1 MDACR
6 NNARAGVQVSGEFPL
21 ILGNDSPGRPLL
33 PINEV
38 WVAEKPTLRVPTVH
52 LRGGSAIRRPL
63 IVLAVCAVGVVG
75 YLARDFLVPTA
86 GAIVLALMLMPVAN
100 VLERGHL
107 PKTLAAAVSVS
118 LLALVLAGV
127 LALAIPSIAGWIADA
142 PTLTYRLEKK
152 LAGVRESIAAVQK
165 VTKQVEDATTP
176 AAPAGPSAPT
186 VEKVVVQDGQT
197 LLGQLASTTP
207 GVVLQLGY
215 AAVLA
220 FMLLVH
226 RNDHRRQMLRVT
238 TTFATRVRLAR
249 VMRDI
254 NERVGDYLFALA
266 VIYSCVAAISAAALA
281 LLGLPNAIIW
291 GVLMGLASFVPFV
304 GAPVMV
310 VLVGAAALVTFDEW
324 ALILAAPASL
334 TIIHIVESQ
343 FITPFFVSRRCALN
357 TVAVFV
363 SIALLGWMWGVIGAI
378 VAVPLLILVSTIA
391 AHLPSLRWLEVMLSD
406 ERPVSERLAVKPS
419 LASVKRQMPRRRRV
433 AAK

>member
-1 MDACR
+1 MWK
-6 NNARAGVQVSGEFPL
+6 FPAKQGL
-21 ILGNDSPGRPLL
+21 SPGNDFQGQTLTR
-33 PINEV
+33 INEV
-38 WVAEKPTLRVPTVH
+38 WVAEKLLARVPTVH

-75 YLARDFLVPTA
+75 YLARDFLIPTA
-86 GAIVLALMLMPVAN
+86 GAIVLALTLMPVAN
-100 VLERGHL
+100 ALERL
-107 PKTLAAAVSVS
+107 RVPKTLAAAASVL

-152 LAGVRESIAAVQK
+152 LAGVRESIAAVRK
-165 VTKQVEDATTP
+165 VTKQVEEATT
-176 AAPAGPSAPT
+176 AAPAPSAAGAAAPT
-186 VEKVVVQDGQT
+186 PEKVVVQEST
-197 LLGQLASTTP
+197 SLLGQLASTTP

-226 RNDHRRQMLRVT
+226 RNDHRRQMLRVPA
-238 TTFATRVRLAR
+238 TFATRVRMAR

-254 NERVGDYLFALA
+254 NERVGHYLFALG
-266 VIYSCVAAISAAALA
+266 VIYACVAAVSAAVLA

-304 GAPVMV
+304 GSPVV
-310 VLVGAAALVTFDEW
+310 IALVTLAALVTFDEW
-324 ALILAAPASL
+324 TLILAAPAAL
-334 TIIHIVESQ
+334 TLIHVAESQ
-343 FITPFFVSRRCALN
+343 FITPSFVSRRVALN
-357 TVAVFV
+357 TVGVFV
-363 SIALLGWMWGVIGAI
+363 GIALLGWMWGVIGAI
-378 VAVPLLILVSTIA
+378 VAVPLLILLSTIA

-406 ERPVSERLAVKPS
+406 DRPVSERLAVKPP
-419 LASVKRQMPRRRRV
+419 LASVPRQTPRRRRV

>member
-1 MDACR
+1 M
-6 NNARAGVQVSGEFPL
+6 
-21 ILGNDSPGRPLL
+21 
-33 PINEV
+33 
-38 WVAEKPTLRVPTVH
+38 AEKPTLRVPTVH

-75 YLARDFLVPTA
+75 YLARDFLIPTA
-86 GAIVLALMLMPVAN
+86 GAIVLALMLMPVASA
-100 VLERGHL
+100 LERL
-107 PKTLAAAVSVS
+107 RVPKVVAAAASVLLLAIVLGG
-118 LLALVLAGV
+118 LLALAV
-127 LALAIPSIAGWIADA
+127 PSIAGWIADA
-142 PTLTYRLEKK
+142 PTLTYRLEEK
-152 LAGVRESIAAVQK
+152 LSGVRESIAAVQK
-165 VTKQVEDATTP
+165 VTKQVEEATTTAPPPGP
-176 AAPAGPSAPT
+176 AAPA
-186 VEKVVVQDGQT
+186 VEKVVVQDGKT

-226 RNDHRRQMLRVT
+226 RNDHRRQMLRVPA
-238 TTFATRVRLAR
+238 TFATRVRLAR

-254 NERVGDYLFALA
+254 NERVGHYLFSLA
-266 VIYSCVAAISAAALA
+266 VIYSCVAAIAAAALA

-291 GVLMGLASFVPFV
+291 GLLMGLASFVPFV
-304 GAPVMV
+304 GSPVLIAMV
-310 VLVGAAALVTFDEW
+310 AAAALVTFDDW
-324 ALILAAPASL
+324 MLIVAAPAAL
-334 TIIHIVESQ
+334 TLIHVAESQ

-378 VAVPLLILVSTIA
+378 VAVPLLILLSTIA

-406 ERPVSERLAVKPS
+406 DRPVSERLAVKPP
-419 LASVKRQMPRRRRV
+419 LASVKSQTPRRRRV

>member
-1 MDACR
+1 M
-6 NNARAGVQVSGEFPL
+6 
-21 ILGNDSPGRPLL
+21 
-33 PINEV
+33 
-38 WVAEKPTLRVPTVH
+38 AEKPTLRVPTVH

-75 YLARDFLVPTA
+75 YLARDFLIPTA
-86 GAIVLALMLMPVAN
+86 GAIVLALMLMPVASA
-100 VLERGHL
+100 LERL
-107 PKTLAAAVSVS
+107 RVPKVVAAAASVLLLAIVLGG
-118 LLALVLAGV
+118 LLALAV
-127 LALAIPSIAGWIADA
+127 PSIAGWIADA
-142 PTLTYRLEKK
+142 PTLTYRLEEK
-152 LAGVRESIAAVQK
+152 LSGVRESIAAVQK
-165 VTKQVEDATTP
+165 VTKQVEEATTTAPP
-176 AAPAGPSAPT
+176 ASPAAPT
-186 VEKVVVQDGQT
+186 VEKVVVQDGKT

-226 RNDHRRQMLRVT
+226 RNDHRRQMLRVPVE
-238 TTFATRVRLAR
+238 FATRVRLAR

-254 NERVGDYLFALA
+254 NERVGHYLFSLA
-266 VIYSCVAAISAAALA
+266 VIYFCVAAISAVVLA

-291 GVLMGLASFVPFV
+291 GFLMGLASFVPFV
-304 GAPVMV
+304 GAPVLIAMV
-310 VLVGAAALVTFDEW
+310 AAAALVTFDDW
-324 ALILAAPASL
+324 MLIVAAPAAL
-334 TIIHIVESQ
+334 TLIHVAESQ

-378 VAVPLLILVSTIA
+378 VAVPLLILLSTIA

-406 ERPVSERLAVKPS
+406 DRPVSERLAVKPP